1 MSNDNLLNNFPN
13 KRIKPYDGMS
23 VTADVWNQAH
33 DYHLRVNQAHNL
45 FFHGAGILIGL
56 DVVASDPPDRM
67 VFILPG
73 VAVDSNGKVIVLS
86 EPVAYDLGDEVEGP
100 LYLTIIHR
108 ESSQGVKKNSEGSNL
123 SFTRDEFLITARQ
136 SIPENPMVEL
146 ARFTRE
152 NRKSPIKDS
161 TETKTPGMNEID
173 LRYRRRIQMQSEQLL
188 TAAVIYLGDLK
199 NPSHGKGLFRV
210 SDELRRNYQINLVV
224 DDHTQLDR
232 GILGYSFLYMVGKGK
247 FQLTKTQIKGLQGY
261 INLGGFLFMESCDS
275 LAEESL
281 KNMMNEIES
290 PINTSLENPH
300 SLLNSPNYFVTP
312 PSGYEVVGKLFFS
325 TGGVLSTFNYGQLWA
340 GEGKERIPTREELRS
355 ALEIAENLIHFIMDE
370 KHKEK

>member
-33 DYHLRVNQAHNL
+33 EYHQRVNQAHNL

-56 DVVASDPPDRM
+56 EVVASDPPDRM

-108 ESSQGVKKNSEGSNL
+108 ESSQGVKKNSGGSNL
-123 SFTRDEFLITARQ
+123 SFIQDEFLITARQ
-136 SIPENPMVEL
+136 SLPENPMVEL

-152 NRKSPIKDS
+152 NRKSPINDA
-161 TETKTPGMNEID
+161 TETKTPGLNEID
-173 LRYRRRIQMQSEQLL
+173 LRYRRRIQMQSEHLL
-188 TAAVIYLGDLK
+188 TAAVIYLGEIK
-199 NPSHGKGLFRV
+199 NPVHGKGLMRV
-210 SDELRRNYQINLVV
+210 TDEIRRKNQINLVV

-232 GILGYSFLYMVGKGK
+232 GILGYSFLYLVGKGK

-261 INLGGFLFMESCDS
+261 ISLGGFLLMESCNS
-275 LAEESL
+275 VAEESF
-281 KNMMNEIES
+281 KNMMNEIELPVS
-290 PINTSLENPH
+290 TSIENPH
-300 SLLNSPNYFVTP
+300 PMLNSPNYFVTP
-312 PSGYEVVGKLFFS
+312 PNGFEKEGKLILS
-325 TGGVLSTFNYGQLWA
+325 AGGVLSSYNYGQLWA
-340 GEGKERIPTREELRS
+340 GEGNDRIPTREELRS
-355 ALEIAENLIHFIMDE
+355 ASELAENIIQFIIDE
-370 KHKEK
+370 KHKDK